1 MRAHANDRKAR
12 KTKRDG
18 GDTGVKEEVEEGAS
32 RRKRHTVTND
42 VLRMFLQAWRDG
54 KTSFVL
60 PVFHTNAAMMYWY
73 ANADEP
79 VALADLA
86 DLGDQDQGAAY
97 LLLLLPWRRD
107 GDVDVVQVYQA
118 YDVDGQT
125 IVDTE
130 NHKLYV
136 RRSDA
141 PCFQP
146 PGTQCVYVLPGHF
159 TKVPRLPRLVV
170 INRWTSKPAVGT
182 ALSDDGSV
190 VVLQHG
196 IISHNSHMQMLFQ
209 RLLGDRLRG
218 HDRTPIRLRFVW
230 HTSLWRRADQDSA
243 ILEPDLEPDAEP
255 GIEEEEAILS
265 ASLFS
270 EEGHAVLADAAL
282 RSSALRNL
290 RLESPLT
297 HSFSTLDLGVLQ
309 LLGDAA
315 NSKCGVEVAIAMH
328 GTIELD
334 VDVIKA
340 PYGMCVEMLRFA
352 IPGCVAYARYRNA
365 IYRYNYHALHAQTG
379 KYGMPDLV
387 FADQLSIRS
396 GGTTSAEDGK
406 FDRATARQTR
416 PGEHCGLVVCS
427 PDQLFFNKLYTR
439 SDDDDGLYVLGV
451 PVLRDVNL
459 LPAMFKVLG
468 LSLSRWPRIP
478 VYRQDVFRFLSV
490 LGARTVTLHDMS
502 CSTTDEDDDVA
513 EASYLR
519 LHEHVLGGRARG
531 GRRKRARLSTV
542 RAERTCVQ
550 APTAVFTC

>member
-309 LLGDAA
+309 LLCDAA

-416 PGEHCGLVVCS
+416 PGEHCGLVVCNVAH
-427 PDQLFFNKLYTR
+427 LAMLNF
-439 SDDDDGLYVLGV
+439 LGDSGHQGVESGSHAPELSGGAGESVMLDCLTLRCSEV
-451 PVLRDVNL
+451 PSHVGWEVAGDVVASIADSGGVSREGNASL
-459 LPAMFKVLG
+459 ALPETGAVEAVDVVDPELQHG
-468 LSLSRWPRIP
+468 CGSLWGVEERVPAN
-478 VYRQDVFRFLSV
+478 
-490 LGARTVTLHDMS
+490 GA
-502 CSTTDEDDDVA
+502 CPGAAEGSTE
-513 EASYLR
+513 E
-519 LHEHVLGGRARG
+519 RG
-531 GRRKRARLSTV
+531 
-542 RAERTCVQ
+542 
-550 APTAVFTC
+550 